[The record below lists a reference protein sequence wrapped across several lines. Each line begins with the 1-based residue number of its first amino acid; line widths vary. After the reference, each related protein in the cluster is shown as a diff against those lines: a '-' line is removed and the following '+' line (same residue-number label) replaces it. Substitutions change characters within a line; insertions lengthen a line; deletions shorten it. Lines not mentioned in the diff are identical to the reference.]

1 MAKHNIKLTIDH
13 SKDRIMDAL
22 GLTEERLKELNDKVV
37 KFLDENGDGT
47 ITSIFAHIAE
57 ITETA
62 EEYTYFIYKVG
73 KTDGL
78 SDIIKLRHKRDKKP
92 TNWE

>member
-1 MAKHNIKLTIDH
+1 
-13 SKDRIMDAL
+13 MDAL
-22 GLTEERLKELNDKVV
+22 GITEERLKELNDKVIE
-37 KFLDENGDGT
+37 FLDKSENFT
-47 ITSIFAHIAE
+47 PTSIFAHVAE

-78 SDIIKLRHKRDKKP
+78 ADSIKLLHKRDKKP